1 MNSEKID
8 IYLTDYLSNKKIL
21 DIANLHSCPPCDD
34 INIDEILIFN
44 YTHIINP
51 SYSIPDNKGG
61 TFYSYVVPRIGDMV
75 SDIKVSLN
83 GVKYSAK
90 DIIKNETLKIK
101 IIYSIGG
108 ILYNPDE
115 MSDFLF
121 ICARFYEFKIIV
133 TFEEFP
139 SRHDVIGLNFI
150 YYRMNKQD
158 VEFLTDCNAR
168 IFLGD
173 YVYENDTFNRL
184 N

>member
-8 IYLTDYLSNKKIL
+8 IYLTDYLSNKKRL
-21 DIANLHSCPPCDD
+21 DIANLHTSPPCDN
-34 INIDEILIFN
+34 ININEIVIFN
-44 YTHIINP
+44 YAYIINP

-75 SDIKVSLN
+75 SDINVSLN

-90 DIIKNETLKIK
+90 DVVKNETLKIK
-101 IIYSIGG
+101 LIYSIGG

-139 SRHDVIGLNFI
+139 SIHDVIELNFI

-158 VEFLTDCNAR
+158 VEFLTDCNKR
-168 IFLGD
+168 IFLGNN
-173 YVYENDTFNRL
+173 VYENDKLDKL

>member
-8 IYLTDYLSNKKIL
+8 IYLTDYLSNKIRL
-21 DIANLHSCPPCDD
+21 HIVNLHECPPCDN
-34 INIDEILIFN
+34 INIGQIVTFN
-44 YTHIINP
+44 YTHIINR
-51 SYSIPDNKGG
+51 SYLIPDNKGG

-75 SDIKVSLN
+75 SYIHFTLN

-90 DIIKNETLKIK
+90 DVVKNETLKIK

-133 TFEEFP
+133 TFDKFP
-139 SRHDVIGLNFI
+139 TKDDVIELNFI

-158 VEFLTDCNAR
+158 VEFLTDCNTR
-168 IFLGD
+168 IFSENNM
-173 YVYENDTFNRL
+173 YENDKLVKL